1 MDRAKEGLFNILANQ
16 FSLEGVRVVDLF
28 SGSGAIAFE
37 FASRGAG
44 YALCVESNASHAR
57 EISRN
62 ARALGFPQVEVRKL
76 PVLRYL
82 KEADSFPLVFADPPY
97 AMPGMG
103 ELPRR
108 VLEAGVVAAGG
119 LLILE
124 HAPAQPFVGIEPQQ
138 RRRYGDAEF
147 SFFWQKG

>member
-16 FSLEGVRVVDLF
+16 FSIEGIRVVDLF

-37 FASRGAG
+37 FASRGAE
-44 YALCVESNASHAR
+44 YVLCVESNALHAR

-62 ARALGFPQVEVRKL
+62 AKELGFPQVEVRKL

-82 KEADSFPLVFADPPY
+82 KESDAFPMVFADPPY
-97 AMPGMG
+97 TMPGIG
-103 ELPRR
+103 ELPHR
-108 VLEAGVVAAGG
+108 VLEAGVVESGG
-119 LLILE
+119 LFILE
-124 HAPAQPFVGIEPQQ
+124 HAPCQLFAGIEPQQ